1 METVK
6 SLARYQYAQG
16 DTSNPYIIGSKE
28 YAVFEEEVL
37 KCKFD
42 EMRNDM
48 GVKL

>member
-28 YAVFEEEVL
+28 YEEFNQEIS
-37 KCKFD
+37 KCQLTELRKIT
-42 EMRNDM
+42 RS
-48 GVKL
+48 KK